1 MCLVGRRKD
10 PENKE
15 ADLEMEIG
23 WTAIQMYS
31 IDKHLSQVTKEFRYI
46 IELNSRIQMTKELRY
61 IIELDSRIQMY
72 SMDKHLSQV
81 IIEISY
87 LIKLNSRRMEGY
99 ICTLF

>member
-31 IDKHLSQVTKEFRYI
+31 IDKHLSQVAKEFRYI
-46 IELNSRIQMTKELRY
+46 IELNSRIQMTKEFRY

-72 SMDKHLSQV
+72 SMDKHLSRV
-81 IIEISY
+81 TKEIRY
-87 LIKLNSRRMEGY
+87 IKDLNSIRKDTDVFYG
-99 ICTLF
+99 